1 MTFWMVMAIFN
12 LMIPFIMIVVGY
24 VFVKHPPKTINGILE
39 AFTLDTLMSM
49 HFPIALSMESERVK
63 LGRPW

>member
-24 VFVKHPPKTINGILE
+24 VFVKHPPKTINGIYE
-39 AFTLDTLMSM
+39 YVYFTRRQ
-49 HFPIALSMESERVK
+49 AY
-63 LGRPW
+63 